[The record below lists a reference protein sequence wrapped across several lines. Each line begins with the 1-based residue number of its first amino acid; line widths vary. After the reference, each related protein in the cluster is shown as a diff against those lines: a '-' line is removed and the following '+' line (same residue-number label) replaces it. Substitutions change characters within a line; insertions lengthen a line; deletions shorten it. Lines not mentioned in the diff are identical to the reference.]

1 MKKALMLLCFSVS
14 FFLAGVFPAG
24 ISLDA
29 TSLPTI
35 NNIGKTGSMGY
46 FLLNQAGYQEAI
58 IEYRFQDQGVVFSK
72 LLTTTISN
80 VSFDGSNYRYQ
91 FILPAS
97 AESYRVWRVIKSGTQ
112 SSVAGS
118 HTFETPTTLMSAIQV
133 RLKTV
138 YIHDD
143 LIIKQT
149 IGARDAATAVVEFTM
164 HFNPVD
170 VLGNPIPI
178 DYIHRARVEY
188 DVVTKP
194 LLGFGQ
200 EFRSHKV
207 KDIQATTTI
216 PMQVFPFVIPST
228 VIQNIK
234 ASNQSGYA
242 WQIVLGH
249 FYEEFL
255 FWIQGW
261 WGTMIDKTTLLEI
274 DYYYNGYFYLDVPV
288 VDEPYDMED
297 IVVIPPITPEDLFP
311 SIFKWILDNPML
323 AISIVVGILAFSL
336 LARFLGALQTV
347 FQFIGFILKGIG
359 NVLGFLI
366 KTVGYILK
374 FILYSIPKGI
384 LQFLY
389 FLITPADKRR
399 ERKAINY
406 VNRSL

>member
-1 MKKALMLLCFSVS
+1 MKKALIILCFSVS

-24 ISLDA
+24 ISLEA
-29 TSLPTI
+29 SSIPTI
-35 NNIGKTGSMGY
+35 TQIGKTGSMG
-46 FLLNQAGYQEAI
+46 FFHLNQAGFREAI
-58 IEYRFQDQGVVFSK
+58 IEYRFHEQGIVFSK
-72 LLTTTISN
+72 LLTTSISN
-80 VSFDGSNYRYQ
+80 VSFDGSTYRYQ
-91 FILPAS
+91 FILPGN
-97 AESYRVWRVIKSGTQ
+97 AESYRVWRVIKNETQ
-112 SSVAGS
+112 SSVSGS
-118 HTFETPTTLMSAIQV
+118 HTFETSTTLMSAIQV
-133 RLKTV
+133 RLKTIF
-138 YIHDD
+138 IHDD
-143 LIIKQT
+143 LIIKKT
-149 IGARDAATAVVEFTM
+149 IGARDAATAIVEFTL

-188 DVVTKP
+188 DVVSKP

-200 EFRSHKV
+200 EFRTHKV

-216 PMQVFPFVIPST
+216 PMQFFPYVIPSS

-242 WQIVLGH
+242 WQIVLGQ
-249 FYEEFL
+249 FYEDFL
-255 FWIQGW
+255 FWIDGW
-261 WGTMIDKTTLLEI
+261 WGTMIDKTTVLEI
-274 DYYYNGYFYLDVPV
+274 DYYYNGYFYQDVPV

-297 IVVIPPITPEDLFP
+297 IVVIPPVTPEDLFP

-359 NVLGFLI
+359 KVLGLI
-366 KTVGYILK
+366 LKTIGFILK
-374 FILYSIPKGI
+374 FILFTIPKGI

-389 FLITPADKRR
+389 FLITPAEKRR
-399 ERKAINY
+399 ERKAIHY